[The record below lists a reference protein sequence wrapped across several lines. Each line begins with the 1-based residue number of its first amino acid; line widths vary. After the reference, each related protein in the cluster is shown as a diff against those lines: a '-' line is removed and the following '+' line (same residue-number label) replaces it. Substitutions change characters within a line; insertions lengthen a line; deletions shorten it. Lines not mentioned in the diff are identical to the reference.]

1 MLITAIE
8 NFVLFSTLLALAGF
22 ALSYVAR
29 RAAKNGLW
37 HPRASTLTRLYTA
50 ALVFPPV
57 TSAWLVMAALLPEFW
72 LGSSGFDAAHPA
84 PLHELHLLSD
94 LTAKLEPT
102 LGYATVLFIAGV
114 AIFAAWSSVRN
125 FLKVGSVIRRLET
138 TAVQPPAEQVA
149 LVETIA
155 LRRGLAVWL
164 VLSNYR
170 VSFVWGFSRSK
181 LVLSSGLLC
190 TLTAEELTGVLEH
203 EAAHHERR
211 DNLVKLFLSVC
222 SYSSIAFSM
231 SRVIFGWRAE
241 EVEIVCDEVASSRT
255 SAPLEIAEAL
265 VKLRRQTAS
274 VMAYAPTGASSFVPQ
289 DLPSFELRV
298 HRLLALA
305 DDLQMDGHVAS
316 TPQPRIN
323 SLLAV
328 AAFFTTSLVLL
339 SLLAPLAVHHALESL
354 IKLVE

>member
-1 MLITAIE
+1 MLITAVE

-22 ALSYVAR
+22 ALSYAAS

-37 HPRASTLTRLYTA
+37 HPRAVTLTRLYTA

-72 LGSSGFDAAHPA
+72 LGRSGFDAAHPT

-94 LTAKLEPT
+94 VTAKLEPT
-102 LGYATVLFIAGV
+102 LGYGTALFIAAV
-114 AIFAAWSSVRN
+114 ATFAASSTVRN
-125 FLKVGSVIRRLET
+125 FLKVGSVIKRLEMN
-138 TAVQPPAEQVA
+138 AAPPPTVQVA

-155 LRRGLAVWL
+155 RRHSLEVGL
-164 VLSNYR
+164 VLSTYPF
-170 VSFVWGFSRSK
+170 SFVWGFSRSK
-181 LVLSSGLLC
+181 LVLSSGLLY
-190 TLTAEELTGVLEH
+190 TLTAKELTGVLEH

-222 SYSSIAFSM
+222 SYSSIAFPM

-241 EVEIVCDEVASSRT
+241 QVELICDEVASSRT

-265 VKLRRQTAS
+265 VKLRRQTAP
-274 VMAYAPTGASSFVPQ
+274 VMAYAPTRASSFVPR
-289 DLPSFELRV
+289 DSPSFELRV
-298 HRLLALA
+298 LRLLALA
-305 DDLQMDGHVAS
+305 DDLQVDGHVAS
-316 TPQPRIN
+316 TPQPLIN

-328 AAFFTTSLVLL
+328 AAFFIVSLVSL
-339 SLLAPLAVHHALESL
+339 SMLAPLAVHQALESL
-354 IKLVE
+354 IQLVE

>member
-8 NFVLFSTLLALAGF
+8 NFVLFSTLLALAAF
-22 ALSYVAR
+22 ALSYAAR

-37 HPRASTLTRLYTA
+37 LPRAATLTRLYSA
-50 ALVFPPV
+50 ALGFPPV
-57 TSAWLVMAALLPEFW
+57 TSAWLVIAALLPEFW
-72 LGSSGFDAAHPA
+72 LGRSGFDAAHPA

-94 LTAKLEPT
+94 LMAKLEPT

-125 FLKVGSVIRRLET
+125 FFKVGSVIKRLEMM
-138 TAVQPPAEQVA
+138 ADQPPAEQVT

-155 LRRGLAVWL
+155 RRHGLEVGL
-164 VLSNYR
+164 VLSNYPF
-170 VSFVWGFSRSK
+170 SFVWGFSRSK
-181 LVLSSGLLC
+181 LLLSSGLLC

-222 SYSSIAFSM
+222 SFGSIAFPL
-231 SRVIFGWRAE
+231 SRMILAWRAE
-241 EVEIVCDEVASSRT
+241 QVEIVCDEVASSRT

-265 VKLRRQTAS
+265 VKLRRHTAP
-274 VMAYAPTGASSFVPQ
+274 VMAYAPRGASSFVPQ

-305 DDLQMDGHVAS
+305 DDLEVDGQLAS
-316 TPQPRIN
+316 MPQSASS
-323 SLLAV
+323 SLFAV
-328 AAFFTTSLVLL
+328 AAFFTASLVSI

-354 IKLVE
+354 IKLV